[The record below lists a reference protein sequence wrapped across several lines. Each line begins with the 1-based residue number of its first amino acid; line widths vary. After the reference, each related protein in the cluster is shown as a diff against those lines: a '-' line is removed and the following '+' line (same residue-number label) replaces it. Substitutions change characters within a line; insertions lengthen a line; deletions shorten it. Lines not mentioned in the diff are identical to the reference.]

1 MAQPSLHASRA
12 SPPPPPG
19 TSATDTDEFSIALRF
34 ASGDCRAFEPL
45 LAAYWRPI
53 LAFSTRLLRD
63 GEAADDVAQ
72 ETFLRVWIN
81 RGEIQPG
88 QLRAYIFRVARNLVV
103 DETRK
108 RGVRARAVGIPLTMQ
123 RPDQVVER
131 GEQQEAIRR
140 AVGALP
146 PRRREAFLLAYL
158 HELSYKEAADVL
170 GVSVATVKNHVAMA
184 LVDLRRSL
192 ARHAPHAI
200 EGLCPARRDSA
211 HQRRFAA
218 FHRPQ

>member
-1 MAQPSLHASRA
+1 MALPSLHAFHA
-12 SPPPPPG
+12 SLSGSGSP
-19 TSATDTDEFSIALRF
+19 AADTDELSIAMRF
-34 ASGDCRAFEPL
+34 AAGDGRAFEHV
-45 LAAYWRPI
+45 LAVYWRPI
-53 LAFSTRLLRD
+53 LAFSTRLLHD

-108 RGVRARAVGIPLTMQ
+108 RAVRARALGVPLIMP

-131 GEQQEAIRR
+131 REQQRAIRH
-140 AVGALP
+140 AVDGLP
-146 PRRREAFLLAYL
+146 PRRREAFVLVYL

-170 GVSVATVKNHVAMA
+170 GVSAATVKNHVATA
-184 LVDLRRSL
+184 LMDLRHGL
-192 ARHAPHAI
+192 AGHAHPLA
-200 EGLCPARRDSA
+200 
-211 HQRRFAA
+211 
-218 FHRPQ
+218 

>member
-1 MAQPSLHASRA
+1 MAQPSLHEFRA
-12 SPPPPPG
+12 SPLPPPG
-19 TSATDTDEFSIALRF
+19 TTAPDIDEFSIALRF
-34 ASGDCRAFEPL
+34 AAGDCRAFEHL
-45 LAAYWRPI
+45 LAVYWRPI
-53 LAFSTRLLRD
+53 LAFSTRLLHD

-81 RGEIQPG
+81 RGEIQPR

-131 GEQQEAIRR
+131 GEQHEAIRH
-140 AVGALP
+140 AVDALP
-146 PRRREAFLLAYL
+146 PRRREAFILAYL
-158 HELSYKEAADVL
+158 HELSYKEAAEVL

-192 ARHAPHAI
+192 AGHAHP
-200 EGLCPARRDSA
+200 
-211 HQRRFAA
+211 FA
-218 FHRPQ
+218 